1 MRGNDK
7 PARGLFS
14 GMKRTVVASATA
26 LSLAVG
32 GMAVPAIPTPAGD
45 SLLPT
50 ASAQWTDADVPDL
63 VDPLKELV
71 GTQANQIAG
80 NTSASF
86 ENVDP
91 LANYNE
97 NWAQAPEVLR
107 QLSQNGQTGYRVEI
121 LGKTDKEVQL
131 HGVELYGPL
140 VLKKDKYKRDYYGPE
155 QQGRAFEEGDYY
167 VWVDETRAGEY
178 RVLGDDQNR
187 VFKVKA
193 TTTQDEEYGAE
204 GYGNGLRLEFPREL
218 TIPKSESGSSVRLNI
233 FGPGLGG
240 PQLTRLNNY
249 VKHVTEPQR
258 AVINGVVEGASA
270 DGAPVLVNG
279 EQKGTVQDGKFS
291 IEGLE
296 AGSYEVKI
304 GETDTTEES
313 AVQNISV
320 SAGETKPLTF
330 TVNAKT
336 GTVSGSVTAP
346 KSFTDTATVEL
357 LDQDDNPVGQ
367 PQTVGRGKFDYEFK
381 DVPMG
386 EYSVQVSTQVDGFY
400 GEKQGPFNLGHNAN
414 VTRDLTIKANAATVR
429 GKVVDENGN
438 TVKDATVKLRG
449 TNHEDTTGSDGLFTL
464 SGITDLDTAS
474 GEYTLEVGQTE
485 KTEAA
490 TQTVTVNVGKPTN
503 AGEIRVDLR
512 KGSVSGRVTNEA
524 EEAVE
529 NATVRLVGAGQDDK
543 ETTTDADGNYTFG
556 DVTPGKY
563 DVRVEETP
571 QNGEGGASADVSPN
585 QDVEA
590 NVMVSRNKGAV
601 SGTAKYEGTNETASD
616 IPVVLY
622 RGADVVKRTSTGA
635 DGTFNLSGLDAGDYD
650 IEFEAT
656 ESTKSTGRG
665 HLTVPAGG
673 GKNVNATIP
682 YKPTTISG
690 QVNLDGLPLGSVE
703 VTVEGNGETFT
714 TETDARG
721 FYELPDLKHGDYT
734 ASIAGTNTYKGIT
747 VGPEYAGPGKTLDL
761 NLSAVS
767 LPGTITGTV
776 VDDAGKPVEGAEVSA
791 GGKKATTN
799 ADGKYTIPGVVP
811 GKKTVTVTDGDNF
824 TGDSIDV
831 TVKPNETTTAKDIT
845 VTRANGSIVGKIVD
859 DASNPV
865 SPDNVTVTRPDG
877 TRGPVSVV
885 NGEFELKDQKPGQ
898 YKIQVGKTKLTKPII
913 EEVNVEPNKTA
924 TPTIT
929 VERFNPG
936 YTVTV
941 LNDLGE
947 PVENAEVIL
956 SRDGRELERKPA
968 DANGN
973 VDFSNQAPGAGYSV
987 AVVPGEDY
995 VNVKDNKLPDL
1006 VEDANV
1012 TWKISV
1018 APQPGS
1024 VTGTI
1029 TDDAGNPV
1037 TGATVVIDG
1046 ERRAKDAPD
1055 AEFKTSTTTGQDG
1068 TYKFASVPAGE
1079 FSVSVVP
1086 TNARS
1091 GKPKEVTVRPN
1102 RPSTADIQ
1110 LTRAPGNLEGV
1121 VTNDAGESVKDATV
1135 ILKDADGNEVTTA
1148 QTDAN
1153 GKYQFNEQKA
1163 GSYTVTVEAGTAHE
1177 ANTVDATITPAN
1189 TEVADVQVKRTNGW
1203 AEGTVVDETGTPVE
1217 GATVTIDGA
1226 DTYTT
1231 DANGKFTTDK
1241 LNPGPHEATV
1251 VKTDEYGGYVR
1262 GFEVNPGVKTDVALT
1277 VNRATDTVNGFV
1289 KDDSGKPIADVDVV
1303 IQRGGQIVDTV
1314 KANSDGLFSMDSV
1327 TPGDYTAVVA
1337 GTDEYKEGKTAFTV
1351 VAGTHTD
1358 PVEVEVQRNPGSV
1371 DGSVKDSTGQPLE
1384 NISLTLTRGDEERNA
1399 ATAKNGSF
1407 NFDGVPA
1414 GQWTLSVDAP
1424 KTYKKVSNIVVDVPA
1439 NGKATKDITLT
1450 STIGSVH
1457 GVVTGAKN
1465 APIEGATATITN
1477 VENGASYESTT
1488 DKDGKYSRGDLSV
1501 GQYRIEVR
1509 AADYESPEAQEV
1521 DVTPSAN
1528 VQKDFQLEKTPDTPQ
1543 TGTVKGSVRD
1553 ADGNAIDGEVAVVLE
1568 NVDTGDVIP
1577 ATVDANGDYT
1587 AADVPAGNYR
1597 AKASANGYRPT
1608 SAPSVTVNVGK
1619 TSSVQAIEMAKV
1631 AAQDAKVSGKVTNTA
1646 GDPIEG
1652 AVVEMVDDNDS
1663 EKFMVFVTNEK
1674 GEFSGEAALGAYT
1687 ATVSKDDGNYV
1698 AKSGLKW
1705 DVTDADGHSFNVV
1718 LDSKP
1723 SDHPNNT
1730 GNFEGGVRDQEG
1742 KPVPGTTATVRHP
1755 DGSTSELEIDPTTG
1769 DFTSD
1774 DLEPGDYVVVV
1785 DPADGHRTPRYTEV
1799 TVKDGEKVTVP
1810 RIITPTTKKPIK
1822 VDKGE
1827 PGTIN
1832 GWLVDDL
1839 NEQIPGAKVIV
1850 KGKGT
1855 DADGNPTETF
1865 PAVTV
1870 DKDGHFTTDKL
1881 PAGDYEVDLELPEG
1895 WTKPKDW
1902 PKTVKVTDDKPA
1914 HQGIVNVK
1922 APRSEIKG
1930 QVVDGDGKPIDGVLV
1945 TVTDSHGD
1953 TKEVPVD
1960 KNGNYTMDVVPGDA
1974 IVEIFTPDGVQKVD
1988 PMYIPVRPGK
1998 DVELPTVN
2006 LTKNVL
2012 KLEKRVRG
2020 YDANTPDDAPGLPNN
2035 EDLIYGFI
2043 VTNESDETVHD
2054 IEIEDPFAQGAIKA
2068 PKGWDGTLKPGEYK
2082 VFSAVMAPPVD
2093 KGAFAN
2099 IAVARGK
2106 DDQEK
2111 MVASTPNEAY
2121 VKFMDMSMQK
2131 KVNARFAT
2139 NANDP
2144 VHMAADE
2151 DLYFTYEVVNTGSTR
2166 MENVTVNDTIYE
2178 GDEKSFDPKHP
2189 GKGKPMEIIPPKG
2202 FTGTLM
2208 PGERVVFK
2216 GILPPLAKGKRHH
2229 NAAEAAGQA
2238 PEPPKRSKI
2247 FEDEPDYGDDPS
2259 GLLVVSP
2266 KENIDG
2272 NAHIVV
2278 EEGAPL
2284 PAVTDIN
2291 GSLFVDV
2298 NENGKRDEGD
2308 KPYGGM
2314 EVTLHS
2320 SDGLPAV
2327 TETSDSNGE
2336 FVFKGVNEGNY
2347 TLQMRNPGGVILAE
2361 PLDPDK
2367 NENGIGA
2374 TLESKEFEITGDEE
2388 KMDVD
2393 VRLLDRPIEYTE
2405 TTTPAPEPEGSSLG
2419 KCLADTSSVSNPA
2432 TWLIP
2437 IGILIAAMGGAA
2449 VLFEDEFNAA
2459 AAQFNQAMPS
2469 LNIQRPEWMNEISRQ
2484 LAQIDPA
2491 VPAGVLAAGIIGLG
2505 ALALGLTYAS
2515 CQSGGEMGSSTGDAK
2530 GSSSKKEEKTLT
2542 TAAEPTKVN
2551 A

>member
-1 MRGNDK
+1 MRGNPK
-7 PARGLFS
+7 PSRGLFS
-14 GMKRTVVASATA
+14 GMRRTVVASATA
-26 LSLAVG
+26 LSLAIG

-63 VDPLKELV
+63 VDPLKELNK
-71 GTQANQIAG
+71 TQTKGVAG

-86 ENVDP
+86 ENADP
-91 LANYNE
+91 LTNYGE

-121 LGKTDKEVQL
+121 LGRDDKEIRL

-140 VLKKDKYKRDYYGPE
+140 VLKKDEYKRDYYGPE
-155 QQGRAFEEGDYY
+155 QQSRAFEEGDYY
-167 VWVDETRAGEY
+167 VWVDEARAGEY
-178 RVLGDDQNR
+178 RVLGDGQDR

-193 TTTQDEEYGAE
+193 TATQDEEYGAE

-218 TIPKSESGSSVRLNI
+218 TIPKSGGGSNVRLNI

-240 PQLTRLNNY
+240 PELKRLNNY

-258 AVINGVVEGASA
+258 AVINGVVEGAP
-270 DGAPVLVNG
+270 DVGARVLVNDQDMG
-279 EQKGTVQDGKFS
+279 PVADGKFS

-296 AGSYEVKI
+296 PGSYEVKI

-313 AVQNISV
+313 EVKNISV
-320 SAGETKPLTF
+320 NAGDTKDLTF

-336 GTVSGSVTAP
+336 GTVSGSVIAP
-346 KSFTDTATVEL
+346 KSFIDTAEVEL
-357 LDQDDNPVGQ
+357 LDQDGNPVGQ
-367 PQTVGRGKFDYEFK
+367 PETVGRGDFDYKFS
-381 DVPMG
+381 DVPFGDYTVRVTPLGQYGRDESARFTVDNNNRNAKIDPPLEISANPAEVTGYVRDDGGKEVSNARVTINGVDTTTNTNGYYKITDLPVGTHTISVEGTKLTEAGTATVTLAPGDSPGIDIKVNRKRFPLTVHVVDDANSPVNDAEVEISGATSAKQKTGTNGNTSFDGLLPG
-386 EYSVQVSTQVDGFY
+386 EYSVTVEGNDAHGGDT
-400 GEKQGPFNLGHNAN
+400 KN
-414 VTRDLTIKANAATVR
+414 VTVNAEEPASAKLQLDRKSGTVSGKATI
-429 GKVVDENGN
+429 
-438 TVKDATVKLRG
+438 RG
-449 TNHEDTTGSDGLFTL
+449 TNLPATGVKVTLTGDG
-464 SGITDLDTAS
+464 D
-474 GEYTLEVGQTE
+474 Q
-485 KTEAA
+485 
-490 TQTVTVNVGKPTN
+490 
-503 AGEIRVDLR
+503 
-512 KGSVSGRVTNEA
+512 
-524 EEAVE
+524 
-529 NATVRLVGAGQDDK
+529 
-543 ETTTDADGNYTFG
+543 
-556 DVTPGKY
+556 
-563 DVRVEETP
+563 
-571 QNGEGGASADVSPN
+571 ASAIV
-585 QDVEA
+585 
-590 NVMVSRNKGAV
+590 
-601 SGTAKYEGTNETASD
+601 
-616 IPVVLY
+616 
-622 RGADVVKRTSTGA
+622 GA
-635 DGTFNLSGLDAGDYD
+635 DGTYTIAGVQPGSYKLN
-650 IEFEAT
+650 FEKGDETQAR
-656 ESTKSTGRG
+656 SLG
-665 HLTVPAGG
+665 TVEVGPG
-673 GKNVNATIP
+673 GKLTDKNVELDYIKAKIG
-682 YKPTTISG
+682 G
-690 QVNLDGLPLGSVE
+690 QVNLDGRPLKGVE
-703 VTVEGNGETFT
+703 VTVKGNGKTYT
-714 TETDARG
+714 AETDERG
-721 FYELPDLKHGDYT
+721 FYELLSRDPGDYT
-734 ASIAGTNTYKGIT
+734 ASIAGNNTYKSIT

-761 NLSAVS
+761 NLSVVS

-776 VDDAGKPVEGAEVSA
+776 VDDAGNPVEGAEVSA
-791 GGKKATTN
+791 GGKKATTD

-811 GKKTVTVTDGDNF
+811 GKKTVTVKDGDNF
-824 TGDSIDV
+824 AGNSTGVTV
-831 TVKPNETTTAKDIT
+831 TVKPNETITAKDIT

-859 DASNPV
+859 DAGNPV

-877 TRGPVSVV
+877 TRVPVSVV

-1091 GKPKEVTVRPN
+1091 GEPKEVTVRPN

-1121 VTNDAGESVKDATV
+1121 VTNDAGESVKDAKV
-1135 ILKDADGNEVTTA
+1135 ILKDADGNEVASA

-1163 GSYTVTVEAGTAHE
+1163 GSYTVAVEAGTAHE
-1177 ANTVDATITPAN
+1177 AKSVDATITPAN

-1303 IQRGGQIVDTV
+1303 IQRGGQTVDTV
-1314 KANSDGLFSMDSV
+1314 KADSDGLFSMDSV

-1358 PVEVEVQRNPGSV
+1358 PVAIEVQRNPGSV

-1384 NISLTLTRGDEERNA
+1384 NISLTLNRGDEDRNA

-1424 KTYKKVSNIVVDVPA
+1424 KTYKKVSNIVVNVPA
-1439 NGKATKDITLT
+1439 NGKVTEGITLT

-1465 APIEGATATITN
+1465 APIEGATVTITN
-1477 VENGASYESTT
+1477 VENGASSESTT

-1509 AADYESPEAQEV
+1509 AANYDSPEAQVV

-1528 VQKDFQLEKTPDTPQ
+1528 VQKDFQLEKTPDAPQ

-1568 NVDTGDVIP
+1568 NLDTGDVIP

-1608 SAPSVTVNVGK
+1608 SAPTVTVNVGK
-1619 TSSVQAIEMAKV
+1619 TSSVQPIEMAKV
-1631 AAQDAKVSGKVTNTA
+1631 AAKDAKVSGKVTNTA

-1663 EKFMVFVTNEK
+1663 EKFVVFVTNEK

-1810 RIITPTTKKPIK
+1810 RIVTPTTKKPIK

-2006 LTKNVL
+2006 LTKKVL

-2020 YDANTPDDAPGLPNN
+2020 YDANTPDDAPGLPND

-2043 VTNESDETVHD
+2043 VTNESDVTVHD

-2106 DDQEK
+2106 DDQDK

-2121 VKFMDMSMQK
+2121 VKFMDMNMQK

-2139 NANDP
+2139 NADDP

-2151 DLYFTYEVVNTGSTR
+2151 DLYFTYEVVNTGSIR

-2178 GDEKSFDPKHP
+2178 GDEESFDPKHP
-2189 GKGKPMEIIPPKG
+2189 GKGTPMEIIPPKG
-2202 FTGTLM
+2202 FNGTLM

-2216 GILPPLAKGKRHH
+2216 GVLPPLAKGKRHH

-2238 PEPPKRSKI
+2238 PEPPKRAKPV
-2247 FEDEPDYGDDPS
+2247 DGEPDYGEDVS
-2259 GLLVVSP
+2259 GLLVITP
-2266 KENIDG
+2266 KENVEG

-2278 EEGAPL
+2278 EEGAAL
-2284 PAVTDIN
+2284 PAVTN
-2291 GSLFVDV
+2291 VDGNIWV
-2298 NENGKRDEGD
+2298 DMNEDGKRDAKD
-2308 KPYGGM
+2308 TNFGGM
-2314 EVTLHS
+2314 DITLHS
-2320 SDGLPAV
+2320 LDGLPDV
-2327 TETSDSNGE
+2327 KTTSDSDGTFNFAAAPAG
-2336 FVFKGVNEGNY
+2336 KY
-2347 TLQMRNPGGVILAE
+2347 TLQMRNPGGVVLAD

-2374 TLESKEFEITGDEE
+2374 ALESKEFEITGDEE

-2405 TTTPAPEPEGSSLG
+2405 TTTPAPEPKGSSLG

-2459 AAQFNQAMPS
+2459 AAEFNKAMPS

-2530 GSSSKKEEKTLT
+2530 GSSSKKEAKTLT

>member
-859 DASNPV
+859 DAGNPV

-1148 QTDAN
+1148 QT
-1153 GKYQFNEQKA
+1153 
-1163 GSYTVTVEAGTAHE
+1163 
-1177 ANTVDATITPAN
+1177 
-1189 TEVADVQVKRTNGW
+1189 
-1203 AEGTVVDETGTPVE
+1203 
-1217 GATVTIDGA
+1217 
-1226 DTYTT
+1226 
-1231 DANGKFTTDK
+1231 
-1241 LNPGPHEATV
+1241 L
-1251 VKTDEYGGYVR
+1251 
-1262 GFEVNPGVKTDVALT
+1262 
-1277 VNRATDTVNGFV
+1277 
-1289 KDDSGKPIADVDVV
+1289 
-1303 IQRGGQIVDTV
+1303 
-1314 KANSDGLFSMDSV
+1314 
-1327 TPGDYTAVVA
+1327 
-1337 GTDEYKEGKTAFTV
+1337 
-1351 VAGTHTD
+1351 
-1358 PVEVEVQRNPGSV
+1358 
-1371 DGSVKDSTGQPLE
+1371 
-1384 NISLTLTRGDEERNA
+1384 SL
-1399 ATAKNGSF
+1399 
-1407 NFDGVPA
+1407 
-1414 GQWTLSVDAP
+1414 
-1424 KTYKKVSNIVVDVPA
+1424 I
-1439 NGKATKDITLT
+1439 
-1450 STIGSVH
+1450 
-1457 GVVTGAKN
+1457 
-1465 APIEGATATITN
+1465 
-1477 VENGASYESTT
+1477 
-1488 DKDGKYSRGDLSV
+1488 
-1501 GQYRIEVR
+1501 
-1509 AADYESPEAQEV
+1509 
-1521 DVTPSAN
+1521 
-1528 VQKDFQLEKTPDTPQ
+1528 
-1543 TGTVKGSVRD
+1543 
-1553 ADGNAIDGEVAVVLE
+1553 
-1568 NVDTGDVIP
+1568 
-1577 ATVDANGDYT
+1577 
-1587 AADVPAGNYR
+1587 
-1597 AKASANGYRPT
+1597 
-1608 SAPSVTVNVGK
+1608 
-1619 TSSVQAIEMAKV
+1619 
-1631 AAQDAKVSGKVTNTA
+1631 
-1646 GDPIEG
+1646 
-1652 AVVEMVDDNDS
+1652 
-1663 EKFMVFVTNEK
+1663 
-1674 GEFSGEAALGAYT
+1674 
-1687 ATVSKDDGNYV
+1687 
-1698 AKSGLKW
+1698 
-1705 DVTDADGHSFNVV
+1705 
-1718 LDSKP
+1718 
-1723 SDHPNNT
+1723 
-1730 GNFEGGVRDQEG
+1730 
-1742 KPVPGTTATVRHP
+1742 
-1755 DGSTSELEIDPTTG
+1755 
-1769 DFTSD
+1769 
-1774 DLEPGDYVVVV
+1774 
-1785 DPADGHRTPRYTEV
+1785 
-1799 TVKDGEKVTVP
+1799 
-1810 RIITPTTKKPIK
+1810 
-1822 VDKGE
+1822 
-1827 PGTIN
+1827 
-1832 GWLVDDL
+1832 
-1839 NEQIPGAKVIV
+1839 
-1850 KGKGT
+1850 
-1855 DADGNPTETF
+1855 
-1865 PAVTV
+1865 
-1870 DKDGHFTTDKL
+1870 
-1881 PAGDYEVDLELPEG
+1881 
-1895 WTKPKDW
+1895 
-1902 PKTVKVTDDKPA
+1902 
-1914 HQGIVNVK
+1914 
-1922 APRSEIKG
+1922 
-1930 QVVDGDGKPIDGVLV
+1930 
-1945 TVTDSHGD
+1945 
-1953 TKEVPVD
+1953 
-1960 KNGNYTMDVVPGDA
+1960 
-1974 IVEIFTPDGVQKVD
+1974 
-1988 PMYIPVRPGK
+1988 
-1998 DVELPTVN
+1998 
-2006 LTKNVL
+2006 
-2012 KLEKRVRG
+2012 
-2020 YDANTPDDAPGLPNN
+2020 
-2035 EDLIYGFI
+2035 
-2043 VTNESDETVHD
+2043 
-2054 IEIEDPFAQGAIKA
+2054 
-2068 PKGWDGTLKPGEYK
+2068 
-2082 VFSAVMAPPVD
+2082 
-2093 KGAFAN
+2093 
-2099 IAVARGK
+2099 
-2106 DDQEK
+2106 
-2111 MVASTPNEAY
+2111 
-2121 VKFMDMSMQK
+2121 
-2131 KVNARFAT
+2131 
-2139 NANDP
+2139 
-2144 VHMAADE
+2144 
-2151 DLYFTYEVVNTGSTR
+2151 
-2166 MENVTVNDTIYE
+2166 
-2178 GDEKSFDPKHP
+2178 
-2189 GKGKPMEIIPPKG
+2189 
-2202 FTGTLM
+2202 
-2208 PGERVVFK
+2208 
-2216 GILPPLAKGKRHH
+2216 
-2229 NAAEAAGQA
+2229 
-2238 PEPPKRSKI
+2238 
-2247 FEDEPDYGDDPS
+2247 
-2259 GLLVVSP
+2259 
-2266 KENIDG
+2266 
-2272 NAHIVV
+2272 HI
-2278 EEGAPL
+2278 
-2284 PAVTDIN
+2284 
-2291 GSLFVDV
+2291 
-2298 NENGKRDEGD
+2298 
-2308 KPYGGM
+2308 
-2314 EVTLHS
+2314 
-2320 SDGLPAV
+2320 
-2327 TETSDSNGE
+2327 
-2336 FVFKGVNEGNY
+2336 
-2347 TLQMRNPGGVILAE
+2347 
-2361 PLDPDK
+2361 
-2367 NENGIGA
+2367 
-2374 TLESKEFEITGDEE
+2374 
-2388 KMDVD
+2388 
-2393 VRLLDRPIEYTE
+2393 
-2405 TTTPAPEPEGSSLG
+2405 
-2419 KCLADTSSVSNPA
+2419 
-2432 TWLIP
+2432 
-2437 IGILIAAMGGAA
+2437 
-2449 VLFEDEFNAA
+2449 
-2459 AAQFNQAMPS
+2459 
-2469 LNIQRPEWMNEISRQ
+2469 
-2484 LAQIDPA
+2484 
-2491 VPAGVLAAGIIGLG
+2491 
-2505 ALALGLTYAS
+2505 
-2515 CQSGGEMGSSTGDAK
+2515 
-2530 GSSSKKEEKTLT
+2530 
-2542 TAAEPTKVN
+2542 
-2551 A
+2551 

>member
-1 MRGNDK
+1 MRGNNK

-14 GMKRTVVASATA
+14 GMKRTVIASATA

-32 GMAVPAIPTPAGD
+32 GMAVPNLGGSLPVASAAAFDETSPNVSGETYRSVNGVTPLAKGWSAEGIANAPRALQDFKNQNVKGNYITAVSAHKKNIDFDTVELIWPKNKEGGRDKSDANKFRPGEEYYIWTQRVGQNGLEVLDNRVEKVRAGGTETQPVFTLQKPMHLAADIDRPTTLVIYGPGMTGPIANSGDFAEIKFGYAPKQEGSVNGTVKQKNGDVVSDAEISVDGESVGTTDANGSFSVDKLPAGEH
-45 SLLPT
+45 
-50 ASAQWTDADVPDL
+50 
-63 VDPLKELV
+63 K
-71 GTQANQIAG
+71 I
-80 NTSASF
+80 
-86 ENVDP
+86 
-91 LANYNE
+91 
-97 NWAQAPEVLR
+97 
-107 QLSQNGQTGYRVEI
+107 
-121 LGKTDKEVQL
+121 
-131 HGVELYGPL
+131 
-140 VLKKDKYKRDYYGPE
+140 
-155 QQGRAFEEGDYY
+155 
-167 VWVDETRAGEY
+167 
-178 RVLGDDQNR
+178 
-187 VFKVKA
+187 
-193 TTTQDEEYGAE
+193 
-204 GYGNGLRLEFPREL
+204 
-218 TIPKSESGSSVRLNI
+218 
-233 FGPGLGG
+233 
-240 PQLTRLNNY
+240 
-249 VKHVTEPQR
+249 
-258 AVINGVVEGASA
+258 
-270 DGAPVLVNG
+270 
-279 EQKGTVQDGKFS
+279 TV
-291 IEGLE
+291 
-296 AGSYEVKI
+296 
-304 GETDTTEES
+304 GETDFTE
-313 AVQNISV
+313 ALTKTVTV
-320 SAGETKPLTF
+320 TAGQPINEPF

-357 LDQDDNPVGQ
+357 LDQDGNPVGQ
-367 PQTVGRGKFDYEFK
+367 PQTVGRGKFDFEFS
-381 DVPMG
+381 DVPVG

-414 VTRDLTIKANAATVR
+414 ETRDLTIRANAATIR

-438 TVKDATVKLRG
+438 TVNDATVKLRG

-464 SGITDLDTAS
+464 SGITDLDTTS

-490 TQTVTVNVGKPTN
+490 TKTVTVNVGKPTN
-503 AGEIRVDLR
+503 AGEIQVELR

-524 EEAVE
+524 GEAVD
-529 NATVRLVGAGQDDK
+529 NATVRLAGAGQEEK
-543 ETTTDADGNYTFG
+543 VTSTDADGNYAFG

-563 DVRVEETP
+563 DVRVEKTAK
-571 QNGEGGASADVSPN
+571 NGEGGASAVVSPN

-590 NVMVSRNKGAV
+590 NVVVSRNKGSV

-622 RGADVVKRTSTGA
+622 RGADVVKRTTTGA

-682 YKPTTISG
+682 YKPATISG
-690 QVNLDGLPLGSVE
+690 QVNLDGLPLDGVE

-714 TETDARG
+714 TETDTRG
-721 FYELPDLKHGDYT
+721 FYNLPDLKHGDYT
-734 ASIAGTNTYKGIT
+734 ASIAGNNTYKGIT

-791 GGKKATTN
+791 GGKKATTDG
-799 ADGKYTIPGVVP
+799 DGKYTIPGVVP
-811 GKKTVTVTDGDNF
+811 GEKTVTVTDGDNF
-824 TGDSIDV
+824 TGNSTDV
-831 TVKPNETTTAKDIT
+831 TVNPNETTTAKDIT

-859 DASNPV
+859 DAGNPV

-877 TRGPVSVV
+877 TRVPVSVV
-885 NGEFELKDQKPGQ
+885 NGEFELKDQKPGK
-898 YKIQVGKTKLTKPII
+898 YKIQVGKTKLTKPYT
-913 EEVNVEPNKTA
+913 EEKVNVEPNKTA

-973 VDFSNQAPGAGYSV
+973 VDFPNQAPGVGYSV

-995 VNVKDNKLPDL
+995 VNVKDNNLPDL

-1091 GKPKEVTVRPN
+1091 GEPKEVTVRPN

-1121 VTNDAGESVKDATV
+1121 VTNDAGESVNDAKV
-1135 ILKDADGNEVTTA
+1135 ILKDADGNEVATA

-1177 ANTVDATITPAN
+1177 ANSVDATITPAK

-1203 AEGTVVDETGTPVE
+1203 AEGTVVDETGAPVE

-1231 DANGKFTTDK
+1231 DADGKFTTDK

-1251 VKTDEYGGYVR
+1251 AKTDEHGGYVR

-1289 KDDSGKPIADVDVV
+1289 KDDSGKPIEDVDVV
-1303 IQRGGQIVDTV
+1303 IQRGGQTVDTV
-1314 KANSDGLFSMDSV
+1314 KADSDGLFSMDSV

-1358 PVEVEVQRNPGSV
+1358 PVEIEVQRNPGSV

-1384 NISLTLTRGDEERNA
+1384 NISLMLTRGDEERNA

-1439 NGKATKDITLT
+1439 NGKVTKDITLT

-1465 APIEGATATITN
+1465 APIEGATVTITN

-1488 DKDGKYSRGDLSV
+1488 DKDGNYSRGDLSV

-1509 AADYESPEAQEV
+1509 AANYDSPEAQVV

-1528 VQKDFQLEKTPDTPQ
+1528 VQKDFQLEKTPDAPQ

-1553 ADGNAIDGEVAVVLE
+1553 TDGNAIDGEVAVVLE

-1652 AVVEMVDDNDS
+1652 AVVEMVDDNDP

-1974 IVEIFTPDGVQKVD
+1974 IVEIFTPEGVQKVD

-2006 LTKNVL
+2006 LTKKVL

-2020 YDANTPDDAPGLPNN
+2020 YDANTPDDAPGLPND

-2043 VTNESDETVHD
+2043 VTNESDVTVHD

-2106 DDQEK
+2106 DDQDK

-2121 VKFMDMSMQK
+2121 VKFMDMNMQK

-2139 NANDP
+2139 NADDP

-2151 DLYFTYEVVNTGSTR
+2151 DLYFTYEVVNTGSIR

-2178 GDEKSFDPKHP
+2178 GDEESFDPKHP
-2189 GKGKPMEIIPPKG
+2189 GKGTPMEIIPPKG
-2202 FTGTLM
+2202 FNGTLM

-2216 GILPPLAKGKRHH
+2216 GVLPPLAKGKRHH

-2238 PEPPKRSKI
+2238 PEPPKRAKPV
-2247 FEDEPDYGDDPS
+2247 DGEPDYGEDVS
-2259 GLLVVSP
+2259 GLLVITP
-2266 KENIDG
+2266 KENVEG

-2278 EEGAPL
+2278 EEGAAL
-2284 PAVTDIN
+2284 PAVTN
-2291 GSLFVDV
+2291 VDGNIWV
-2298 NENGKRDEGD
+2298 DMNEDGKRDAKD
-2308 KPYGGM
+2308 TNFGGM
-2314 EVTLHS
+2314 DITLHS
-2320 SDGLPAV
+2320 LDGLPDV
-2327 TETSDSNGE
+2327 KTTSDSDGTFNFAAAPAG
-2336 FVFKGVNEGNY
+2336 KY
-2347 TLQMRNPGGVILAE
+2347 TLQMRNPGGVVLAD

-2374 TLESKEFEITGDEE
+2374 ALESKEFEITGDEE

-2405 TTTPAPEPEGSSLG
+2405 TTTPAPEPKGSSLG